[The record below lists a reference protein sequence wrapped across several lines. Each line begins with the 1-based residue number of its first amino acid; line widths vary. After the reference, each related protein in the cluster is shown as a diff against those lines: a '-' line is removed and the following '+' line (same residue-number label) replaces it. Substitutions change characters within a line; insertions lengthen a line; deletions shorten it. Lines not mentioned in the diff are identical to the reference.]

1 MYHVEITQ
9 DGKTLQNSDFDGMIV
24 VFTKE
29 GECGIHAESIFNCTE
44 RSVFELLV
52 SLDQMKERILKND
65 SMLKMLYIN
74 KDFIIG
80 DTTVIDVTALRKGTE

>member
-29 GECGIHAESIFNCTE
+29 GECGIHAESFFNCTG

-52 SLDQMKERILKND
+52 SLDRMKERILKND